1 MPRKALRQNN
11 IFFSIPQFGFLCDKI
26 CVFNCQI
33 PKRSLL
39 RFSFFVE
46 TQGIPRTYNFQIY
59 FKTSEIDSAI
69 KTFLETKNW
78 EYQVENNY
86 YYPKEAE
93 REVFVI
99 NKVKINHLRDDD
111 YLTEIQSETKV
122 VSNQKTED
130 ISALTYDTY
139 GEEVSSI
146 RQQDNQWVKTVW
158 TDTDGKVDLEINRI
172 KDILKNRQ
180 NIEKITEKDKTIYRI
195 KEHQGT
201 AVANLQAATHK
212 SYSIDFNQYV
222 PYYLDITI
230 GSDGNISEIDCSHSS
245 YGYLVKIYTGAMISN
260 PDGTFRDFIPVD
272 YKLSAIKY
280 DSEKIALPAIS
291 KTITKEMK

>member
-1 MPRKALRQNN
+1 MIKEGGSIMKRNGLILILSF
-11 IFFSIPQFGFLCDKI
+11 IFILSACGTNENSKI
-26 CVFNCQI
+26 SN
-33 PKRSLL
+33 
-39 RFSFFVE
+39 
-46 TQGIPRTYNFQIY
+46 
-59 FKTSEIDSAI
+59 AI
-69 KTFLETKNW
+69 EDFINTKNW

-99 NKVKINHLRDDD
+99 NKVKINHLRNDD

-130 ISALTYDTY
+130 ISALTYDTS
-139 GEEVSSI
+139 GKEVSSI

>member
-1 MPRKALRQNN
+1 MLKEGGSIMKKLDFILILSC
-11 IFFSIPQFGFLCDKI
+11 IFILSACGTNKNPKI
-26 CVFNCQI
+26 SN
-33 PKRSLL
+33 
-39 RFSFFVE
+39 
-46 TQGIPRTYNFQIY
+46 
-59 FKTSEIDSAI
+59 AI
-69 KTFLETKNW
+69 EDFINTKNW

-99 NKVKINHLRDDD
+99 NEVKINHLQDDD
-111 YLTEIQSETKV
+111 YLAEVQSESKV
-122 VSNQKTED
+122 VSNQKTET
-130 ISALTYDTY
+130 ISVLTYDTY
-139 GEEVSSI
+139 GKEVSSI
-146 RQQDNQWVKTVW
+146 RQQDNQWVKTIW
-158 TDTDGKVDLEINRI
+158 TNTDGKVDLEINRI

-195 KEHQGT
+195 KEDQGA
-201 AVANLQAATHK
+201 AVANLQAAAHK

-245 YGYLVKIYTGAMISN
+245 YGYLVKVYTGAMISN
-260 PDGTFRDFIPVD
+260 PDGTFRNFIPVD

>member
-1 MPRKALRQNN
+1 MSSIVIVRKEIIMKKNKMILILSFAL
-11 IFFSIPQFGFLCDKI
+11 ILSACG
-26 CVFNCQI
+26 
-33 PKRSLL
+33 
-39 RFSFFVE
+39 
-46 TQGIPRTYNFQIY
+46 TT
-59 FKTSEIDSAI
+59 KTSEIDSAI

-78 EYQVENNY
+78 EYQVETNY
-86 YYPKEAE
+86 YYSQEIE
-93 REVFVI
+93 QEIFML
-99 NKVKINHLRDDD
+99 NKVRINHLPSNDD
-111 YLTEIQSETKV
+111 LAEIQNETKI
-122 VSNQKTED
+122 VSQQNTKTTT
-130 ISALTYDTY
+130 ALTYNTY
-139 GEEVSSI
+139 GQEISSI
-146 RQQDNQWVKTVW
+146 QKQDNQWVKTVW